1 MPCLIQRVFQHGNA
15 VLLGPVVQKTME
27 GVMNASIALRV
38 WLLLEYGYCRPAVHC
53 TALRPRPR
61 LRLPRKVVA
70 Y

>member
-1 MPCLIQRVFQHGNA
+1 
-15 VLLGPVVQKTME
+15 
-27 GVMNASIALRV
+27 MNASIALRV